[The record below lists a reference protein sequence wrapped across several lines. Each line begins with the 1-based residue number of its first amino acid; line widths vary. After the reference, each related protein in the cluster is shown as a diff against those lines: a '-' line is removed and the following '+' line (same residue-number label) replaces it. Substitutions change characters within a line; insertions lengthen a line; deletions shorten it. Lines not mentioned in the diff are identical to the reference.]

1 MIRGRSEK
9 MNENL
14 ENQIKE
20 ELDEINQKNL
30 TRKIDNLRF
39 VTSTK
44 AIDENGKEYLV
55 YGSNNY
61 LGLTHHP
68 DVIKSSRDASVH
80 GTGSTGSR
88 LTTGATFEAHELER
102 NISSFKGTES
112 TLVFTTGYMANL
124 GVIYAL
130 CKKGDVIFSDK
141 LNHAS
146 IIDGIKISKA
156 DVRIYKHKD
165 TDDLERLIQE
175 AIEENKTKNSTNHT
189 QITPNEENKTKNSIK
204 HTQITSNEE
213 NKSENENSKN
223 KEPNFFIITDG
234 VFSMDGDIAPLGEL
248 AEIAEK
254 YNCCLI
260 IDDAHA
266 TGVIGKTGKG
276 TIEYYKDKTGIDYAP
291 CVDLQIGTLSKALA
305 SEGGYVTGRKIYIDY
320 LINKSRPFIFS
331 TALPPAALASANTA
345 LNLLMENHEE
355 YLSALRRNTARMREL
370 LSDGGL
376 NVVEGETPIIPIIIG
391 PARLASEFAQKLEEE
406 GILVSA
412 IRPPSVPAG
421 ESRLRLTIIATHT
434 IEEIERTADIIIRV
448 WDELK

>member
-1 MIRGRSEK
+1 

-20 ELDEINQKNL
+20 ELEEINQKNL

-39 VTSTK
+39 VTSTR

-55 YGSNNY
+55 YGTNNY

-68 DVIKSSRDASVH
+68 DVIKSAQTASVN

-88 LTTGATFEAHELER
+88 LTTGGTFEAHELEK
-102 NISSFKGTES
+102 NISSFKATES
-112 TLVFTTGYMANL
+112 TLLFNTGYMTNL
-124 GVIYAL
+124 GVIYTL
-130 CKKGDVIFSDK
+130 CKKGDVIFSDR

-156 DVRIYKHKD
+156 DVKIYKHKD
-165 TDDLERLIQE
+165 TDDLERLILK
-175 AIEENKTKNSTNHT
+175 AVEENKT
-189 QITPNEENKTKNSIK
+189 
-204 HTQITSNEE
+204 
-213 NKSENENSKN
+213 ENENSLN

-234 VFSMDGDIAPLGEL
+234 VFSMDGDIAPLPEL
-248 AEIAEK
+248 TEIAEK

-276 TIEYYKDKTGIDYAP
+276 TVEYYKDKTGTDLTPY
-291 CVDLQIGTLSKALA
+291 VDLQIGTLSKALA
-305 SEGGYVTGRKIYIDY
+305 SEGGYVTGKKIYMDY

-331 TALPPAALASANTA
+331 TALSPATLASANTA
-345 LNLLMENHEE
+345 LNLLRENHEE
-355 YLSALRRNTARMREL
+355 YLSALRRNTRRMREL
-370 LSDGGL
+370 LSAGGL

-391 PARLASEFAQKLEEE
+391 PAKLAGEFAKKLEEE

-412 IRPPSVPAG
+412 IRPPSVPTG

-434 IEEIERTADIIIRV
+434 IEEIEYTADIIIRI
-448 WDELK
+448 WKELKTDK

>member
-1 MIRGRSEK
+1 
-9 MNENL
+9 MNKNL

-20 ELDEINQKNL
+20 ELEEINQKNL

-39 VTSTK
+39 VTSTR

-55 YGSNNY
+55 YGTNNY

-68 DVIKSSRDASVH
+68 DVIKSAQSASIN

-88 LTTGATFEAHELER
+88 LTTGATFEANELER
-102 NISSFKGTES
+102 NITSFKGTES
-112 TLVFTTGYMANL
+112 TLLFNTGYMTNL
-124 GVIYAL
+124 GVIYTL
-130 CKKGDVIFSDK
+130 CKKGDVIFSDR

-156 DVRIYKHKD
+156 DVKIYKHKD

-175 AIEENKTKNSTNHT
+175 AVEENKTKNLTNNT
-189 QITPNEENKTKNSIK
+189 QNNTNEENKT
-204 HTQITSNEE
+204 
-213 NKSENENSKN
+213 ENENSLN

-234 VFSMDGDIAPLGEL
+234 VFSMDGDIAPLPEL
-248 AEIAEK
+248 TEIAEK

-276 TIEYYKDKTGIDYAP
+276 TVEYYKDKTGTDLTPY
-291 CVDLQIGTLSKALA
+291 VDLQIGTLSKALA
-305 SEGGYVTGRKIYIDY
+305 SEGGYVTGKKIYMDY

-331 TALPPAALASANTA
+331 TALSPATLASANTA
-345 LNLLMENHEE
+345 LNLLRENHEE
-355 YLSALRRNTARMREL
+355 YLSALRRNTRRMREL
-370 LSDGGL
+370 LSAGGL

-391 PARLASEFAQKLEEE
+391 PAKLAGEFAKKLEEE

-412 IRPPSVPAG
+412 IRPPSVPTG

-434 IEEIERTADIIIRV
+434 IEEIENTADILIRI
-448 WDELK
+448 WKELIAEK